1 MSVYISMSDL
11 DDSAFEKLPAGGIYK
26 SSLDIAESHD
36 ISQSGAYGVKAAGT
50 LWATVTDMEGLQAA
64 PFESNALTLDIVA
77 PPARLPPS
85 LTKRGVND
93 YQGLPSKHLTLHQDA
108 YSACTQRDLR
118 AIMAAVH
125 NCRNFV
131 RRAKSA
137 ARCGGQSR
145 MWYYFKSSN
154 FKTRHYVKSALD
166 EMGRICS
173 QTCGEFPKVMCE
185 HRTDQENCDPGTL
198 ALITRNE
205 TVIRFCPLFFRKP
218 DRSSVRWA
226 DDQVSILLHEL
237 AHLCGFEHDY
247 AYGKSVVHLAQN
259 ESVQNPDS
267 YVGFARDATY
277 LPEGDPACPDY
288 PTRVA

>member
-137 ARCGGQSR
+137 ARCGGR
-145 MWYYFKSSN
+145 ARCRGTSSDPLYRPEELTPEERQTGFN
-154 FKTRHYVKSALD
+154 
-166 EMGRICS
+166 EMI
-173 QTCGEFPKVMCE
+173 
-185 HRTDQENCDPGTL
+185 TL
-198 ALITRNE
+198 ALDT
-205 TVIRFCPLFFRKP
+205 
-218 DRSSVRWA
+218 A
-226 DDQVSILLHEL
+226 AAL
-237 AHLCGFEHDY
+237 A
-247 AYGKSVVHLAQN
+247 
-259 ESVQNPDS
+259 
-267 YVGFARDATY
+267 
-277 LPEGDPACPDY
+277 
-288 PTRVA
+288 